1 MPSNNHVFFSYSAA
15 DADQA
20 QRLAEALERRGYAT
34 QCKSGYTVEIKDF
47 IEASLLFIPVISK
60 NAESN
65 KLGAFRIA
73 WKVAAKK
80 IEKLEAAATFILPVV
95 VDDTKNYNEIVP
107 KTFRTLPWLR
117 ENSEAVSDEFID
129 TAIQMIGAQAKD
141 VEFPPIA
148 GGQSL
153 PPFAFGQSEPAPAPT
168 PAPAAATA
176 KAPTH
181 NLVAKPSAKP
191 EAATA
196 KAPAHNLAAK
206 PAAETIAKPVT
217 KPVAQKFKLPRQ
229 WVLGAAGLVV
239 LAGGAIW
246 WSQREGPADPE
257 VAETPVVAT
266 APETTIPETPTDT
279 FDPTAY
285 SDEQLWA
292 DYEAHRKARRY
303 PQAAERLE
311 PLTTRNTDLST
322 ARSLELARTRFAHE
336 LDPDAYLA
344 AVRTIV
350 ETSPE
355 IQLLPPSVLGMT
367 RNFAG
372 QRQAIRAGEGDLHSL
387 LEAGPLPR
395 EVALTDSY
403 LDQGNRLM
411 AQHFAGTAQRDLT
424 PKFAEA
430 GESERLLQNLEIF
443 ILMANQ
449 DPEAIARLE
458 QITDRTEAED
468 TMLIRALVY
477 QGHYDRA
484 LGLIGTVLSRPGLF
498 DVAEVL
504 YSPPLEKLHSHPE
517 FKTALA
523 PFAPADKI
531 EAAIAWVAARTQP

>member
-1 MPSNNHVFFSYSAA
+1 MPSNNHVFFSHTSA
-15 DADQA
+15 DADRVK
-20 QRLAEALERRGYAT
+20 RLAEALERRGYAT

-47 IEASLLFIPVISK
+47 IEESLLFVPVISK

-95 VDDTKNYNEIVP
+95 TDDTGNYNDIVP
-107 KTFRTLPWLR
+107 KAFRTLPWLR
-117 ENSEAVSDEFID
+117 ENNEAVSDEFID
-129 TAIQMIGAQAKD
+129 TAIQMMGAQAKD

-153 PPFAFGQSEPAPAPT
+153 PPFAFGQSAPAPAPT
-168 PAPAAATA
+168 PEPAAAA
-176 KAPTH
+176 AAPKAPTH
-181 NLVAKPSAKP
+181 NLVAKPVAKP
-191 EAATA
+191 EAEPTI
-196 KAPAHNLAAK
+196 K
-206 PAAETIAKPVT
+206 PGEDPVAEPIAKPVT
-217 KPVAQKFKLPRQ
+217 KPSAKKLKLPRQ

-239 LAGGAIW
+239 LAGGVIW
-246 WSQREGPADPE
+246 WSQGEGTADPE
-257 VAETPVVAT
+257 IAQTPAVAT
-266 APETTIPETPTDT
+266 TPETTSDE
-279 FDPTAY
+279 FDPTVY

-303 PQAAERLE
+303 EQAAERLE

-322 ARSLELARTRFAHE
+322 TRSLELARTRFAYE

-344 AVRTIV
+344 AVRMII
-350 ETSPE
+350 ESSPE

-372 QRQAIRAGEGDLHSL
+372 QRQAIRAGESDLHSL

-403 LDQGNRLM
+403 LDQGNSLM

-430 GESERLLQNLEIF
+430 SESERLLQDLEIF
-443 ILMANQ
+443 MLMANQ
-449 DPEAIARLE
+449 DPEAISRLE

-484 LGLIGTVLSRPGLF
+484 LSLIGTVLSRPGLF
-498 DVAEVL
+498 DVATVL
-504 YSPPLEKLHSHPE
+504 
-517 FKTALA
+517 
-523 PFAPADKI
+523 
-531 EAAIAWVAARTQP
+531 